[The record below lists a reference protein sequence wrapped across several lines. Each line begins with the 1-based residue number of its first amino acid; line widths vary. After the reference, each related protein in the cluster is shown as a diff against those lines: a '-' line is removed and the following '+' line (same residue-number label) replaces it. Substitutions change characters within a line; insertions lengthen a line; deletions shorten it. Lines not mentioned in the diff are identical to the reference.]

1 MQFLVLEGLDGSGKS
16 TQIKLL
22 TDYLKT
28 KGQDVK
34 FLHFPR
40 TDAPFYG
47 DLVARFL
54 RGELGKIDEVNP
66 YLVALIY
73 AGDRSDAKEQIKQW
87 MEEGHLV
94 VVDRYVYSNIAFQC
108 AKLSERKEQAELKDW
123 IKSFE
128 FEHNNIAKPDVS
140 LFLDVPFAFTENKL
154 KNQRDGDDREY
165 LKGKSDIHEA
175 DLSFQQKVRDIYLW
189 QVEEEEDFKLVSCH
203 DDNQQM
209 LAPELIFERIK
220 ETLKI

>member
-40 TDAPFYG
+40 TGAPFYG
-47 DLVARFL
+47 DMVARFL
-54 RGELGKIDEVNP
+54 RGELGQIDQVNP
-66 YLVALIY
+66 FLVAMIY
-73 AGDRSDAKEQIKQW
+73 AGDRSDAKNQIKEW
-87 MEEGHLV
+87 MDEGHLV

-108 AKLSERKEQAELKDW
+108 AKVIERSKQVELKDW

-128 FEHNNIAKPDVS
+128 FEHNQIPKPDVS
-140 LFLDVPFAFTENKL
+140 LFLDVPFSFTENKL
-154 KNQRDGDDREY
+154 KNQRDGEDRDY
-165 LKGKSDIHEA
+165 LNGKSDIHEA
-175 DLSFQQKVRDIYLW
+175 DLSFQQKVREIYLW
-189 QVEEEEDFKLVSCH
+189 QVEEDEDFKLVSCS
-203 DDNQQM
+203 DENQAM

-220 ETLKI
+220 TTLNI

>member
-1 MQFLVLEGLDGSGKS
+1 MNFLVLEGLDGAGKS

-28 KGQDVK
+28 QGQEVK
-34 FLHFPR
+34 LLHFPR

-47 DLVARFL
+47 DMVAKFL

-66 YLVALIY
+66 YLVAMIY
-73 AGDRSDAKEQIKQW
+73 AGDRSDSKELIKQW
-87 MEEGHLV
+87 MDEGHLV

-108 AKLSERKEQAELKDW
+108 AKLSNKDEQIALKDW

-128 FEHNNIAKPDVS
+128 FDHNKIPKPDVS
-140 LFLDVPFAFTENKL
+140 LFLDVPFTFTENKL

-175 DLSFQQKVRDIYLW
+175 DLTFQQKVRDIYLW
-189 QVEEEEDFKLVSCH
+189 QVEEEEDFKLVSCSNE
-203 DDNQQM
+203 NQEM

-220 ETLKI
+220 STLNI